1 VIIFQTG
8 YELSI
13 VLGNESTSGR
23 REVISKG
30 VTSFLTLMVPDS
42 TKLII
47 KQWACEKE
55 TSRGLEGYP
64 IQWQLTPRPSTSRFQ
79 QIIS

>member
-1 VIIFQTG
+1 MTLN
-8 YELSI
+8 ELLI
-13 VLGNESTSGR
+13 GR
-23 REVISKG
+23 REVIAKG

-47 KQWACEKE
+47 KQWGCEKG
-55 TSRGLEGYP
+55 TSRGLEGYA

-79 QIIS
+79 QIIT